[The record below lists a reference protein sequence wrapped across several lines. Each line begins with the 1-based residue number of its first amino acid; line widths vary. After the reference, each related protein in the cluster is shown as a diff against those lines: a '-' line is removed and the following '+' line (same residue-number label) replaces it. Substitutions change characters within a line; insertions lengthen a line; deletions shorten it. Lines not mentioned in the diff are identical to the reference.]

1 MLEYTVQVLFFGFI
15 FYWLWTFA
23 TESPNV
29 EPPKAKK
36 KTKKKTVKRKKTTKK
51 N

>member
-1 MLEYTVQVLFFGFI
+1 MLEYTVQVLFIGFI

-36 KTKKKTVKRKKTTKK
+36 KTKKKTVKRTTKK
-51 N
+51 KKN

>member
-1 MLEYTVQVLFFGFI
+1 MLEYTVQTLFFGFI

-36 KTKKKTVKRKKTTKK
+36 KTKKKTVKRTTKK
-51 N
+51 KKN